1 MALGICEEGLMNKE
15 NKVILISF
23 VLFLISITATF
34 LIIKNPNS
42 NQYTTVLPSPQST
55 NKNQSNQNNT
65 HEQSSEQKVITELLN
80 STSSTYGNREL
91 KKYSIVKEQGEFKL
105 VALEIYSEKF
115 KSTYSVYV
123 VLRSNSVITG
133 VNDKKSPD
141 ALKNI
146 GVPADII
153 SEYKRNRSDV

>member
-1 MALGICEEGLMNKE
+1 MNKE
-15 NKVILISF
+15 NKVILISS

-34 LIIKNPNS
+34 LIIKNPDS
-42 NQYTTVLPSPQST
+42 NQYTTILSSSQNT
-55 NKNQSNQNNT
+55 NENSSNPNNA

-105 VALEIYSEKF
+105 VILEIYSEKI
-115 KSTYSVYV
+115 KSTYDVYV
-123 VLRSNSVITG
+123 ILRNNSVVTG
-133 VNDKKSPD
+133 VNDRKSSD

-146 GVPADII
+146 GVPTDII
-153 SEYKRNRSDV
+153 NEYKRNQSDV

>member
-1 MALGICEEGLMNKE
+1 MDEE
-15 NKVILISF
+15 NKVILISS

-34 LIIKNPNS
+34 LIIKNPDS
-42 NQYTTVLPSPQST
+42 NQYTTILSSSQNT
-55 NKNQSNQNNT
+55 NKNPSNQNNT

-91 KKYSIVKEQGEFKL
+91 KKYSIAKEQGEFKL
-105 VALEIYSEKF
+105 VILEIYSEKI
-115 KSTYSVYV
+115 KSTYDVYV
-123 VLRSNSVITG
+123 ILRNNSVVTG
-133 VNDKKSPD
+133 VNDRKSPD

-153 SEYKRNRSDV
+153 NEYKRNQSDV

>member
-1 MALGICEEGLMNKE
+1 MDKE
-15 NKVILISF
+15 NKVILISS

-34 LIIKNPNS
+34 LIIKNPDS
-42 NQYTTVLPSPQST
+42 NQYTTILSSSQNT
-55 NKNQSNQNNT
+55 NKNPSNQNNT

-91 KKYSIVKEQGEFKL
+91 KKYSIAKEQGEFKL
-105 VALEIYSEKF
+105 VILEIYSEKI
-115 KSTYSVYV
+115 KSTYNVYV
-123 VLRSNSVITG
+123 ILRNNSVVTG
-133 VNDKKSPD
+133 VNDRKSPD

-153 SEYKRNRSDV
+153 NEYKRNQSDV

>member
-1 MALGICEEGLMNKE
+1 MDKE
-15 NKVILISF
+15 NKVILISS

-34 LIIKNPNS
+34 LIIKNPDS
-42 NQYTTVLPSPQST
+42 NQYTTILSSSQNT
-55 NKNQSNQNNT
+55 NKNTSNQNNT

-91 KKYSIVKEQGEFKL
+91 KKYSIAKEQGEFKL
-105 VALEIYSEKF
+105 VILEIYSEKI
-115 KSTYSVYV
+115 KSTYDVYV
-123 VLRSNSVITG
+123 ILRNNSVVTG
-133 VNDKKSPD
+133 VNDRKSPD

-153 SEYKRNRSDV
+153 NEYKRNQSDV

>member
-1 MALGICEEGLMNKE
+1 MNKE
-15 NKVILISF
+15 NKVILISS

-34 LIIKNPNS
+34 LIIKNPDS
-42 NQYTTVLPSPQST
+42 NQYTTILSSSQNTNENSSSP
-55 NKNQSNQNNT
+55 NNA

-115 KSTYSVYV
+115 KSTYNTYAI
-123 VLRSNSVITG
+123 LRNNSVITG
-133 VNDKKSPD
+133 VNDRESPD
-141 ALKNI
+141 ALKSI
-146 GVPADII
+146 GVPTDII
-153 SEYKRNRSDV
+153 NEYKRNQSDV

>member
-15 NKVILISF
+15 NKFILISF

-42 NQYTTVLPSPQST
+42 NQYTTVLPSPQNT
-55 NKNQSNQNNT
+55 NENQSNQNNT

-80 STSSTYGNREL
+80 STSSIYGNREL
-91 KKYSIVKEQGEFKL
+91 KKYSIVKEHGEFKL

-133 VNDKKSPD
+133 VNDRKSPD

>member
-1 MALGICEEGLMNKE
+1 MDKE

-23 VLFLISITATF
+23 VLFLISIMATF
-34 LIIKNPNS
+34 LIIKNPDS
-42 NQYTTVLPSPQST
+42 NQYTTILSSSQNT
-55 NKNQSNQNNT
+55 NKNPSNQNNT

-105 VALEIYSEKF
+105 VILEIYSEKI
-115 KSTYSVYV
+115 KSTYNVYV
-123 VLRSNSVITG
+123 ILRNNSVVTG
-133 VNDKKSPD
+133 VNDRKSPD

-153 SEYKRNRSDV
+153 NEYKRNQSDV

>member
-1 MALGICEEGLMNKE
+1 MDKE
-15 NKVILISF
+15 NKVILISS

-34 LIIKNPNS
+34 LIIKNPDS
-42 NQYTTVLPSPQST
+42 NQYTTILSSSQNT
-55 NKNQSNQNNT
+55 NKNPSNQNNT

-91 KKYSIVKEQGEFKL
+91 KKYSMVKEQGEFKL
-105 VALEIYSEKF
+105 VILEIYSEKI
-115 KSTYSVYV
+115 KSTYDVYV
-123 VLRSNSVITG
+123 ILRNNSVVTG
-133 VNDKKSPD
+133 VNDRKSPD

-153 SEYKRNRSDV
+153 NEYKRNQSDV

>member
-1 MALGICEEGLMNKE
+1 MDKE
-15 NKVILISF
+15 NKVILISS

-34 LIIKNPNS
+34 LIIKNPDS
-42 NQYTTVLPSPQST
+42 NQYTTILSSSQNT
-55 NKNQSNQNNT
+55 NETPSNQNNT

-105 VALEIYSEKF
+105 VILEIYSEKI
-115 KSTYSVYV
+115 KSTYDVYV
-123 VLRSNSVITG
+123 ILRNNSVVTG
-133 VNDKKSPD
+133 VNDRKSSD

-146 GVPADII
+146 GVPTDII
-153 SEYKRNRSDV
+153 NEYKRNQSDV

>member
-1 MALGICEEGLMNKE
+1 MDKE
-15 NKVILISF
+15 NRVILISS

-34 LIIKNPNS
+34 LIIKNPDS
-42 NQYTTVLPSPQST
+42 NQYTTILSSSQNT
-55 NKNQSNQNNT
+55 NENPSNQNNT

-105 VALEIYSEKF
+105 VILEIYSEKI
-115 KSTYSVYV
+115 KSTYDVYV
-123 VLRSNSVITG
+123 ILRNNSVVTG
-133 VNDKKSPD
+133 VNDRKSSD
-141 ALKNI
+141 ALKSI

-153 SEYKRNRSDV
+153 NEYRRNQSDV

>member
-1 MALGICEEGLMNKE
+1 MDKE
-15 NKVILISF
+15 NKVILISS

-34 LIIKNPNS
+34 LIIKNPDS
-42 NQYTTVLPSPQST
+42 NQYTTILSSSQNT
-55 NKNQSNQNNT
+55 NKNPSNQNNT

-91 KKYSIVKEQGEFKL
+91 KKYSIAKEQGEFKL
-105 VALEIYSEKF
+105 VTLEIYSEKI
-115 KSTYSVYV
+115 KSTYNSYAI
-123 VLRSNSVITG
+123 LRNNSVVTG
-133 VNDKKSPD
+133 VNDRKSPD

-153 SEYKRNRSDV
+153 NEYKRNQSDV

>member
-1 MALGICEEGLMNKE
+1 MDKE

-23 VLFLISITATF
+23 VLFLISIMATF
-34 LIIKNPNS
+34 LIIKNPDS
-42 NQYTTVLPSPQST
+42 TQYTTVLSSSQNT
-55 NKNQSNQNNT
+55 NENPSNQNNT

-91 KKYSIVKEQGEFKL
+91 KKYSIVKKQGEFKL
-105 VALEIYSEKF
+105 VILEIYSEKI
-115 KSTYSVYV
+115 KSTYNVYV
-123 VLRSNSVITG
+123 ILRNNSVVTG
-133 VNDKKSPD
+133 VNDRKSPD

-153 SEYKRNRSDV
+153 NEYKRNQSDV

>member
-1 MALGICEEGLMNKE
+1 MDKE

-23 VLFLISITATF
+23 VLFLISIMATF
-34 LIIKNPNS
+34 LIIKNPDS
-42 NQYTTVLPSPQST
+42 NQYTTILSSSQNANES
-55 NKNQSNQNNT
+55 SNSQNNT

-91 KKYSIVKEQGEFKL
+91 KKYSILKEQGEFNL
-105 VALEIYSEKF
+105 VTLEIYSEKI
-115 KSTYSVYV
+115 KSTYDSYAI
-123 VLRSNSVITG
+123 LRNNSVITG
-133 VNDKKSPD
+133 VNDRESPD
-141 ALKNI
+141 ALKSI

>member
-1 MALGICEEGLMNKE
+1 MNKE

-34 LIIKNPNS
+34 LIVKNPNS

-133 VNDKKSPD
+133 VNDRKSPD

>member
-1 MALGICEEGLMNKE
+1 MDKE
-15 NKVILISF
+15 NKVILISS

-34 LIIKNPNS
+34 LIIKNPDS
-42 NQYTTVLPSPQST
+42 NQYTTVLSSSQNANES
-55 NKNQSNQNNT
+55 SNSQNNT

-115 KSTYSVYV
+115 KSTYNIYAI
-123 VLRSNSVITG
+123 LRNNSVVTG
-133 VNDKKSPD
+133 VNDRKSPD

-146 GVPADII
+146 SVPADII
-153 SEYKRNRSDV
+153 NEYKRNQSDV

>member
-1 MALGICEEGLMNKE
+1 MNKE
-15 NKVILISF
+15 NKVILISS

-34 LIIKNPNS
+34 LTIKNPDS
-42 NQYTTVLPSPQST
+42 NQYTTVLSSSQ
-55 NKNQSNQNNT
+55 NANEISNSQNNT
-65 HEQSSEQKVITELLN
+65 HGQSSEQKAIIELLN

-105 VALEIYSEKF
+105 VTLEIYSEKI
-115 KSTYSVYV
+115 KSTYDSYAI
-123 VLRSNSVITG
+123 LRNNSVVTG
-133 VNDKKSPD
+133 VNDRKSSD

-153 SEYKRNRSDV
+153 NEYKRNQSDV

>member
-1 MALGICEEGLMNKE
+1 MALGVCKEGLMNKE
-15 NKVILISF
+15 NKVILISS

-34 LIIKNPNS
+34 LIIKNPDS
-42 NQYTTVLPSPQST
+42 NQYTTVLSSSQNANES
-55 NKNQSNQNNT
+55 SNSQNNT

-105 VALEIYSEKF
+105 VILEIYSEKI
-115 KSTYSVYV
+115 KSTYDSYAI
-123 VLRSNSVITG
+123 LRNNSVVTG
-133 VNDKKSPD
+133 VNDRKSSD
-141 ALKNI
+141 ALKSI

-153 SEYKRNRSDV
+153 NEYRRSQSDV

>member
-1 MALGICEEGLMNKE
+1 MALGVCKEGLMNKE
-15 NKVILISF
+15 NKVILISS

-34 LIIKNPNS
+34 LIIKNPDS
-42 NQYTTVLPSPQST
+42 NQYTTVLSSSQNANES
-55 NKNQSNQNNT
+55 SNSQNNT

-105 VALEIYSEKF
+105 VTLEIYSEKI
-115 KSTYSVYV
+115 KSTYDVYAI
-123 VLRSNSVITG
+123 LRNNSVVTG
-133 VNDKKSPD
+133 VNDRKSSD
-141 ALKNI
+141 ALKSI

-153 SEYKRNRSDV
+153 NEYKRNQSDV